1 MAKQIKEAGKS
12 IWKSKTDKSGQ
23 RIMICQNSQPG
34 GRWWKKNLC
43 NEWTIVSEKATAVL
57 CSRCVQQVVEPPV
70 ERGSTIKSDRP
81 KGWKFMR
88 LFVATDG
95 TVFHKGVEQPDLKG
109 TLPVTVIAPKVE
121 KVKMSPQ
128 EKQDAILALGKEI
141 KHLKAELIVE
151 TRKGKRA
158 ELARNLTKASRQLNK
173 LM

>member
-1 MAKQIKEAGKS
+1 MAKQNKEVGKS

-23 RIMICQNSQPG
+23 RIMICQNSVPG
-34 GRWWKKNLC
+34 GKYWKKNLC

-95 TVFHKGVEQPDLKG
+95 TVFHKGVEQPDLKS

-141 KHLKAELIVE
+141 KNLKAELIYE

>member
-141 KHLKAELIVE
+141 KHL
-151 TRKGKRA
+151 RF
-158 ELARNLTKASRQLNK
+158 
-173 LM
+173 

>member
-1 MAKQIKEAGKS
+1 MKSKQVTISK
-12 IWKSKTDKSGQ
+12 WKSKTDKSGQ
-23 RIMICQNSQPG
+23 RIMICQNSIPG
-34 GRWWKKNLC
+34 GKWWKKNLC
-43 NEWTIVSEKATAVL
+43 NEWVIVSEKATAVL
-57 CSRCVQQVVEPPV
+57 CYRCVNQHVEPPV
-70 ERGSTIKSDRP
+70 ERGSSIKSDRP

-95 TVFHKGVEQPDLKG
+95 TVFHKGVEQTDLKG

-121 KVKMSPQ
+121 KVKMSLQ
-128 EKQDAILALGKEI
+128 EKQDAIVALGKEI
-141 KHLKAELIVE
+141 KHLKSELILE

>member
-1 MAKQIKEAGKS
+1 MAKQNKEVGKS

-23 RIMICQNSQPG
+23 RIMICQNSVPG
-34 GRWWKKNLC
+34 GKYWKKNLC

-141 KHLKAELIVE
+141 KNLKAELIYE

>member
-70 ERGSTIKSDRP
+70 ERGSTIKSDKP

-95 TVFHKGVEQPDLKG
+95 TVFHKGVEQTDLKG
-109 TLPVTVIAPKVE
+109 TLPVTVITPKVE

-141 KHLKAELIVE
+141 KNLKAELIYE